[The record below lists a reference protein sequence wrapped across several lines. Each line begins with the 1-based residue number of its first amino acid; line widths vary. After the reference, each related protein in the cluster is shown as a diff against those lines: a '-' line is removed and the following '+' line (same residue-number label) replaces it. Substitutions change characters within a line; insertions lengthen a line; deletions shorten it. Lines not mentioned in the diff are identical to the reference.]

1 MLLPLESKTHF
12 LSFQIIHGKNGNSL
26 SKSTQLG
33 GGEQTKQ
40 LFPEEHLKRGGDEKT
55 IILSPGTLFQ
65 NKIQHSKNV
74 HK

>member
-1 MLLPLESKTHF
+1 MGIHF
-12 LSFQIIHGKNGNSL
+12 LNLHNLG
-26 SKSTQLG
+26 G
-33 GGEQTKQ
+33 GGEQNKQ

>member
-1 MLLPLESKTHF
+1 MGIHF
-12 LSFQIIHGKNGNSL
+12 LNLHNLG
-26 SKSTQLG
+26 G

>member
-1 MLLPLESKTHF
+1 MVRMGIHF
-12 LSFQIIHGKNGNSL
+12 LNLHN
-26 SKSTQLG
+26 LG